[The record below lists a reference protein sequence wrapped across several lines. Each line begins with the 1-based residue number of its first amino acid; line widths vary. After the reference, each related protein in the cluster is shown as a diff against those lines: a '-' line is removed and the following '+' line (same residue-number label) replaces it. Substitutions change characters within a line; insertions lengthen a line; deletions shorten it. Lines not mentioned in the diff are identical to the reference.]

1 MPSSMI
7 QVANGNTIDP
17 LNPDP
22 EDIHIEDI
30 AHALSNQCRFS
41 GHVKKFYSVAEHS
54 IKVSYAVPKEDALWG
69 LLHDASEAYLVDV
82 PSPIKNDLFGKQY
95 REVEDLLMGVI
106 CEKYGLDPKMPASV
120 KAADNSL
127 LHTEV
132 RDLLHPM
139 KSQEDFDNLWT
150 PWLIEEP
157 QIYRITNPYTPAT
170 SRWLFLSNFH
180 ILTKGA
186 YLGDRAEAV

>member
-1 MPSSMI
+1 MASSRI

-22 EDIHIEDI
+22 ADIHIEDI

-54 IKVSYAVPKEDALWG
+54 IKVSHAVPKEDALWG

-95 REVEDLLMGVI
+95 REVEDMLMSVI
-106 CEKYGLDPKMPASV
+106 CEKYGLDPEMPASV

-127 LHTEV
+127 LRTEV

-139 KSQEDFDNLWT
+139 KTQEAFDNLWA
-150 PWLIEEP
+150 PWFYEEP
-157 QIYRITNPYTPAT
+157 QSYKITHPYTPAT
-170 SRWLFLSNFH
+170 AKWIFLSNFH
-180 ILTKGA
+180 ILTKGVFSGE
-186 YLGDRAEAV
+186 LEAV